1 MRIRTERG
9 AATRRRGW
17 PERAARPRQA
27 PAGGPGPRTLGR
39 RGRGAVEP
47 LRKAAPRSLKRLQK
61 HLPRHPASLLV
72 GLYPRNTKSKNARP
86 YKGLDASVF
95 TVARNQTRPSVS
107 VDTRMDR
114 QTAARP
120 HGGLRPS
127 GYKGWTTDAC
137 ENPDGPRNDV
147 PRGRRHDTQMGPFPG
162 NQKTQ
167 PSPHRRTEGRSP
179 PACGP
184 GGRRKARSTFRGWAP
199 CALSGRRGPRRPRVA
214 GSAPRWRSASRA
226 TQPVAPHA
234 ARQTQA
240 CPPVCPS
247 PPWVSG
253 AERPNRGRWL
263 PPGALTGD
271 SPSVR
276 PPARLP
282 GTPPSTRPHLS
293 TSTRRRRPCPPRSL
307 WPWWPPALAR
317 EPVRPP
323 PQPLVPDAARVLH
336 VRKPRLGGGQ

>member
-47 LRKAAPRSLKRLQK
+47 LRKAAPRSLTRLQK

-72 GLYPRNTKSKNARP
+72 GLYPRNAKSKNARP

-95 TVARNQTRPSVS
+95 TAARNQTRPSVS

-184 GGRRKARSTFRGWAP
+184 GVVARPGARSGAGRRACCPGGGGLGVHVWRG
-199 CALSGRRGPRRPRVA
+199 L
-214 GSAPRWRSASRA
+214 
-226 TQPVAPHA
+226 
-234 ARQTQA
+234 
-240 CPPVCPS
+240 
-247 PPWVSG
+247 
-253 AERPNRGRWL
+253 L
-263 PPGALTGD
+263 
-271 SPSVR
+271 
-276 PPARLP
+276 
-282 GTPPSTRPHLS
+282 
-293 TSTRRRRPCPPRSL
+293 
-307 WPWWPPALAR
+307 
-317 EPVRPP
+317 
-323 PQPLVPDAARVLH
+323 
-336 VRKPRLGGGQ
+336 LGGGQRAERLSLWPRMPRGKRRPAHPCARLPLGSQEQSVLTEVAGSHRAP